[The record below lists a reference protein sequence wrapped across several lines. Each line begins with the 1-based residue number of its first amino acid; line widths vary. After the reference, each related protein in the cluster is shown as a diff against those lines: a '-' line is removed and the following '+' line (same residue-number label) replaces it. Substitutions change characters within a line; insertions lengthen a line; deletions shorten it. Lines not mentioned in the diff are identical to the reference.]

1 MSLNH
6 LSNYVFNF
14 YKIFA
19 HMLAAA
25 IHTVNKSIFD
35 ITTSTAICASDSFY
49 FNELR
54 CYISFYLYFICIVF
68 TGHLL

>member
-54 CYISFYLYFICIVF
+54 CYI
-68 TGHLL
+68 